1 MNILLRVTNYIT
13 RYAPSEKR
21 IRGYLTRKKC
31 QNIDILLSDIGYS
44 EVFMCRVWMKTLVA
58 LGKWERDIKMKLMKK
73 DFPKE
78 VIASVY
84 AEFSEEV
91 HDWEA
96 NRQAVEIQIR
106 TLDGRGK
113 SKQAISSLLSSK
125 YPYFRDE
132 IRTLLEWSSDEVALE
147 REIEKYRTRYNLSD
161 PKEKQKFYAAILRK
175 GFKYDDIKRMMRS

>member
-1 MNILLRVTNYIT
+1 
-13 RYAPSEKR
+13 
-21 IRGYLTRKKC
+21 
-31 QNIDILLSDIGYS
+31 
-44 EVFMCRVWMKTLVA
+44 
-58 LGKWERDIKMKLMKK
+58 MKK

-91 HDWEA
+91 HDWEV
-96 NRQAVEIQIR
+96 NRQAVELQIR

-113 SKQAISSLLSSK
+113 SKQAISSVLSSK

-132 IRTLLEWSSDEVALE
+132 IRALLEGNSDDVALE
-147 REIEKYRTRYNLSD
+147 REIEKYRTRYDMSD